1 MTLERL
7 KKEMIEAKKSGNKI
21 RGNTL
26 VTAIAQ
32 ITSAAIDAGCKNDIT
47 ESFVNKELLRAQK
60 ICREMMDTCPA
71 ERVDLLDCYKEQY
84 AIISEFAPKTITD
97 ENEIKEIINSVI
109 KANELGL
116 ISSKT
121 KGAFMKIAMPILKE
135 QGVDGKIA
143 NKVITEM
150 CNNS

>member
-7 KKEMIEAKKSGNKI
+7 KKEMVEAKKKGDKI

-32 ITSAAIDAGCKNDIT
+32 IISAAIDAGCKNDIT
-47 ESFVNKELLRAQK
+47 EYFVDKELLRVQK
-60 ICREMMDTCPA
+60 ICKEMIDTCPV

-84 AIISEFAPKTITD
+84 AIISEFASKTITD
-97 ENEIKEIINSVI
+97 ENEIKEIINFI
-109 KANELGL
+109 INA
-116 ISSKT
+116 
-121 KGAFMKIAMPILKE
+121 KE
-135 QGVDGKIA
+135 RGVDAKIA